1 MTLKEIKEQLNLK
14 VYSGE
19 NLLERAVTG
28 GYASDL
34 LSDVMGHASEGEVW
48 ITLQTHKNVIG
59 VASLKDLSAI
69 ILVKGFTPDKDTLDM
84 AENESIPVLGT
95 DMETFE
101 FCGILYGMIKK

>member
-1 MTLKEIKEQLNLK
+1 MKLREIKESLNLK
-14 VYSGE
+14 VYLGE
-19 NLLERAVTG
+19 ELLDREVTG

-48 ITLQTHKNVIG
+48 ITLQTHKNVVG

-69 ILVKGFTPDKDTLDM
+69 ILVKGFTPEKDTLEL

-95 DMETFE
+95 DMQTFE
-101 FCGILYGMIKK
+101 FCGVLYNLLK